1 MDESAGIVHLKEGK
15 SKARWR
21 IFSLFR
27 GLPISAVEE
36 EGEEEGSGA
45 ERSLCAASVNFT
57 QTETKKKRKKAEN

>member
-27 GLPISAVEE
+27 GLPISAVE
-36 EGEEEGSGA
+36 GEEEGSG
-45 ERSLCAASVNFT
+45 EKFVRGVSKFHTNRD
-57 QTETKKKRKKAEN
+57 KKEKKEG

>member
-36 EGEEEGSGA
+36 EGEEEGSG
-45 ERSLCAASVNFT
+45 EKFVRGVSKFHTNRD
-57 QTETKKKRKKAEN
+57 KKEKKEG

>member
-36 EGEEEGSGA
+36 EGEEEGSG
-45 ERSLCAASVNFT
+45 EKFVRGVSKFHTNR
-57 QTETKKKRKKAEN
+57 EKRKEKKEG